1 MRKAANT
8 QNLLSLVSTLLPC
21 QSRQREVVMLKQP
34 EEVKKKKE
42 RKKWAVDL
50 NKHFFQRKHT
60 DSQEAQEKMLN
71 IVNHQGNENANGNE
85 ISPHSCQNH

>member
-34 EEVKKKKE
+34 EEVKKK
-42 RKKWAVDL
+42 RKKEMGSGL
-50 NKHFFQRKHT
+50 
-60 DSQEAQEKMLN
+60 E
-71 IVNHQGNENANGNE
+71 
-85 ISPHSCQNH
+85 